1 MALSPSQWKAKQV
14 DGRERQSLPVKVIFL
29 FLDGVG
35 LGKKDPE
42 INPLFK
48 ARLPHLRALLDGKL
62 PSLSLRRFTSSR
74 AEVIPLN
81 ATLRVAGFPQSGT
94 GQASLFTGVNAA
106 KLLGR
111 HFGPYP
117 ASTLH
122 PLIRDHNIF
131 QQMKAKGH
139 TVCFSNAFPKQFF
152 DYIASGKR
160 RLSVMTFACQCAN
173 VEIPDAEAL
182 SRNEAVSADITRGRW
197 PELGYPDLPFITPN
211 EAGRHLWN
219 ISQKHAFTLFEYW
232 LTDYA
237 GHGRGVTTAVEVL
250 ERFDGMLGGL
260 LEGFDPKESTLI
272 LTSDHGNIE
281 NLSTKSHTR
290 HPVPC
295 IIAGKKRAELS
306 AVLKS
311 LTHVT
316 PALLS
321 LL

>member
-1 MALSPSQWKAKQV
+1 M
-14 DGRERQSLPVKVIFL
+14 RVIFL

-35 LGKKDPE
+35 LGRVDPE

-48 ARLPHLRALLDGKL
+48 ARLPHLRALLDGRL
-62 PSLSLRRFTSSR
+62 PSLSLRRFSSRR

-81 ATLRVAGFPQSGT
+81 ATLRVAGLPQSGT
-94 GQASLFTGVNAA
+94 GQATLFTGVNAA
-106 KLLGR
+106 KLIGR

-122 PLIRDHNIF
+122 PLIKDHNIF
-131 QQMKAKGH
+131 WQMKVKGH
-139 TVCFSNAFPKQFF
+139 SVCFANAFPKQFF

-160 RLSVMTFACQCAN
+160 RFSVTTLACQCAD

-182 SRNEAVSADITRGRW
+182 GRNEAVSADITRGRW
-197 PELGYPDLPFITPN
+197 PELGYPDLPVITPN

-219 ISQKHAFTLFEYW
+219 VSQKHAFTLFEYW

-260 LEGFDPKESTLI
+260 LEDFDAKESTLI

-281 NLSTKSHTR
+281 DLSTKSHTR
-290 HPVPC
+290 NPVPC
-295 IIAGKKRAELS
+295 IIAGRNRAELS
-306 AVLKS
+306 AALKS

-316 PALLS
+316 PALMS